1 MLVSIILRMQ
11 ILLNYRHSNANLVSN
26 PFMVHQFGKEKVERS
41 MKRIMYAIVL
51 TKKIRIK

>member
-11 ILLNYRHSNANLVSN
+11 ILLNYRHSNGNLVSN
-26 PFMVHQFGKEKVERS
+26 PFIIHQFGKEKVERS